1 MNNIREIVEKDL
13 THLKAVI
20 DSNGLF
26 PSELLDDMTN
36 DFFTNE
42 KTTDIWLTK
51 EVDNIPIAVVYC
63 APERMTDGTFNLY
76 LIAIIKNLQG
86 KGIGAEMMTYIEN
99 LLHAKGKRI
108 LIVETSA
115 LPKFELTRKF
125 YDELDYKREAVIR
138 EFYQEGEDKVV
149 FWKKLI
155 DK

>member
-1 MNNIREIVEKDL
+1 M

-36 DFFTNE
+36 DFFNNE

-63 APERMTDGTFNLY
+63 APERMTYGTFNLY

-86 KGIGAEMMTYIEN
+86 NGIGTEMMTY
-99 LLHAKGKRI
+99 
-108 LIVETSA
+108 V
-115 LPKFELTRKF
+115 KFTT
-125 YDELDYKREAVIR
+125 
-138 EFYQEGEDKVV
+138 
-149 FWKKLI
+149 
-155 DK
+155 